1 MTDNQ
6 FHNIGTAGTDVGLY
20 KVTHAD
26 ADSGKF
32 KTPSLRDVMY
42 TAPWMHDG
50 SLKHI
55 EAVIDKLNQP
65 AMNGQVSH
73 LIRPLH
79 LNKNEKKDLISFLN
93 AISAPAPHFEKP
105 VLPQ

>member
-55 EAVIDKLNQP
+55 EAVIDKLINP
-65 AMNGQVSH
+65 
-73 LIRPLH
+73 P
-79 LNKNEKKDLISFLN
+79 
-93 AISAPAPHFEKP
+93 
-105 VLPQ
+105 